1 MEHKFHEKDSDLRGF
16 TTFRNNLAR
25 LWSLIVG
32 LKVTGK
38 FLVSPQITVHYPR
51 RTVENIS
58 TFHGP
63 IELVPNP
70 NDPAKPKCIAC
81 LQCASAC
88 PSSCLTVVV
97 KPVPKPT
104 PEELQAQKEA
114 EAEGEKV
121 KKAAPKEPGK
131 FTYDFTL
138 CSLCGICVGT
148 CPVGSLRFSTDAYLA
163 STDKRDFFYDLLA
176 RLTKQASR
184 LAKDASRLAQ
194 QASPGGATSS
204 SKE

>member
-1 MEHKFHEKDSDLRGF
+1 MERNSHGKDTDLSGF
-16 TTFRNNLAR
+16 NTVRNNLAR

-38 FLVSPQITVHYPR
+38 FFVSPQITVHYPR
-51 RTVENIS
+51 RTVENLS

-70 NDPAKPKCIAC
+70 KDPTKPKCIAC

-88 PSSCLTVVV
+88 PSSCLTVVT
-97 KPVPKPT
+97 KPAPKPT

-114 EAEGEKV
+114 EAKGEKV

-138 CSLCGICVGT
+138 CSLCGICVET
-148 CPVGSLRFSTDAYLA
+148 CPVGSLRFSNDAYLA
-163 STDKRDFFYDLLA
+163 STDKKVFFYDLLA
-176 RLTKQASR
+176 RLAKQAR
-184 LAKDASRLAQ
+184 PGANASL
-194 QASPGGATSS
+194 

>member
-1 MEHKFHEKDSDLRGF
+1 MERKFHRKDRDLGGF
-16 TTFRNNLAR
+16 DTIRNNLAR

-38 FLVSPQITVHYPR
+38 FFLSPQITVHYPR
-51 RTVENIS
+51 GTVENLS

-70 NDPAKPKCIAC
+70 KDPAKPKCIVC

-88 PSSCLTVVV
+88 PSSCLTVVM
-97 KPVPKPT
+97 KPSPKPA
-104 PEELQAQKEA
+104 PEELLAQKEA
-114 EAEGEKV
+114 EAKGAKV
-121 KKAAPKEPGK
+121 KKTPPKELAK

-138 CSLCGICVGT
+138 CSLCGICVET
-148 CPVGSLRFSTDAYLA
+148 CPVGSLRFSNDAYLA
-163 STDKRDFFYDLLA
+163 STDKKDFFYDLLA
-176 RLTKQASR
+176 RLAKQA
-184 LAKDASRLAQ
+184 K
-194 QASPGGATSS
+194 PGGNTSS

>member
-1 MEHKFHEKDSDLRGF
+1 MKPESPGKDTDLNGF
-16 TTFRNNLAR
+16 NTIRNNLAR

-38 FLVSPQITVHYPR
+38 YFASPQITVHYPR
-51 RTVENIS
+51 RTVENLS

-70 NDPAKPKCIAC
+70 KDPTKPKCIAC

-88 PSSCLTVVV
+88 PSNCLTVMM
-97 KPVPKPT
+97 KPAAKPT

-114 EAEGEKV
+114 EAKGQKV
-121 KKAAPKEPGK
+121 KKTAPKEPGK

-138 CSLCGICVGT
+138 CSLCGICVET
-148 CPVGSLRFSTDAYLA
+148 CPVESLRFSNDAYLA
-163 STDKRDFFYDLLA
+163 STDKKDFFYDLLA
-176 RLTKQASR
+176 RLAKQAER
-184 LAKDASRLAQ
+184 
-194 QASPGGATSS
+194 GGNISWP
-204 SKE
+204 KE